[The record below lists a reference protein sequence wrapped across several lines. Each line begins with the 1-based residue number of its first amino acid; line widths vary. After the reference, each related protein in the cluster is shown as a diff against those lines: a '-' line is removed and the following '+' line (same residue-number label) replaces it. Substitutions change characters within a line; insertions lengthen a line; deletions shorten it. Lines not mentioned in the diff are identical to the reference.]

1 MTKSEIFK
9 AAHNTAKN
17 TVKLIGKYII
27 AFSIALKDVYKSLRK
42 PEIKMVFVEWSECG
56 VFSDKTFY
64 TFSEYTKLAT
74 QAAILNGTDGGYF
87 KTKIVI
93 HYSNNDEYG
102 MRHDIGCDQTNLNER
117 MKEYAEYC
125 LAPDVPEFMK
135 PSAELKKFYLLIA

>member
-17 TVKLIGKYII
+17 TVKLIGKYIT

-42 PEIKMVFVEWSECG
+42 PSIKTVLVHWSECG
-56 VFSDKTFY
+56 IFKDETTY
-64 TFSEYTKLAT
+64 TFDEYTKLAN
-74 QAAILNGTDGGYF
+74 QAAIINGNEGGYL
-87 KTKIVI
+87 KTKITI
-93 HYSNNDEYG
+93 NYSNGDEYG
-102 MRHDIGCDQTNLNER
+102 MRHDIGCDQANLNER

-125 LAPDVPEFMK
+125 LAPDAPEFMK